1 MLAMQAGRRWPK
13 FFKAIDW
20 VVGENNVY
28 RKWPAEFKYT
38 YEATKGHMPLTNA
51 LRGTQLFQAIMEH
64 KAFAK
69 TAGGK
74 AAGLGIDERSALQ
87 GKDTLKF

>member
-1 MLAMQAGRRWPK
+1 M
-13 FFKAIDW
+13 
-20 VVGENNVY
+20 Y
-28 RKWPAEFKYT
+28 RKWPAEFKYV
-38 YEATKGHMPLTNA
+38 YDAPKGHMPLTNA

-64 KAFAK
+64 PAFTK

-74 AAGLGIDERSALQ
+74 AGLSIDERSALS